1 MKRLVISG
9 LLSLAAVSCGS
20 SKTTADDVVKHF
32 CGGAAAADLKTAK
45 SCYGAAWTTVTAP
58 ARTATG
64 VVEGTT
70 PLVVADCNA
79 AATAKAKTIT
89 DSADNDTDAKKSEA
103 LKKLIDESKFGTT
116 EDTNKEVCAKI
127 TIS

>member
-20 SKTTADDVVKHF
+20 SKTTAEDVKKHF
-32 CGGAAAADLKTAK
+32 CGGATAADFATAK
-45 SCYGAAWTTVTAP
+45 SCYGTAWTKLATTTVTI
-58 ARTATG
+58 TAE
-64 VVEGTT
+64 V
-70 PLVVADCNA
+70 CNNA
-79 AATAKAKTIT
+79 AAAKAAALI
-89 DSADNDTDAKKSEA
+89 ADTTNDTDAKKSDA

-116 EDTNKEVCAKI
+116 ETENKTVCAKI